1 MSRSLATI
9 PLVGLLVLSSAC
21 STPRKACRRADRLV
35 AKAVYQCP
43 DILRARTD
51 TVYVQIPGDTVLT
64 EVQWSDSLVDTD
76 SLLAACDSLR
86 RAVEGLALTSLS
98 QSERLQHQLRKANRT
113 NAALHALQMQA
124 CRVEPLEMERTDFTL
139 KVWQDPTTG
148 KLNAQVNVR
157 PRTVPCPETTIQVNP
172 GNANVTGVARW
183 YQLGFWLLLLVIV
196 TYVVARFIPWVNG
209 LPR

>member
-1 MSRSLATI
+1 MSRSLT
-9 PLVGLLVLSSAC
+9 PLSLVGLLVLMSAC

-43 DILRARTD
+43 DILRAKTD
-51 TVYVQIPGDTVLT
+51 TVYVQLPGDTLLA

-86 RAVEGLALTSLS
+86 RAVEVLALNSLN
-98 QSERLQHQLRKANRT
+98 QSERLQDKVTRMRRVND
-113 NAALHALQMQA
+113 AAARLQREA
-124 CRVEPLEMERTDFTL
+124 CRVEPLEIDRTDFTL
-139 KVWQDPTTG
+139 KVWQDPSTG

-172 GNANVTGVARW
+172 GNATVTGVARW

-196 TYVVARFIPWVNG
+196 TYLVARFIPWVNG

>member
-1 MSRSLATI
+1 MSRSLT
-9 PLVGLLVLSSAC
+9 PLSLVGLLVLVSAC

-43 DILRARTD
+43 DILRAKTD
-51 TVYVQIPGDTVLT
+51 TVYVQLPADSALAQ
-64 EVQWSDSLVDTD
+64 VQWSDSLVDTD

-86 RAVEGLALTSLS
+86 RAVEVLALNSLL
-98 QSERLQHQLRKANRT
+98 QTERLQDQVARQRRVNEATAR
-113 NAALHALQMQA
+113 LQREA

-139 KVWQDPTTG
+139 KVWQDPITG

-172 GNANVTGVARW
+172 GNATVTGVATWWKVWAIVATVLLAVALIALRW
-183 YQLGFWLLLLVIV
+183 V
-196 TYVVARFIPWVNG
+196 TGNQHP
-209 LPR
+209 